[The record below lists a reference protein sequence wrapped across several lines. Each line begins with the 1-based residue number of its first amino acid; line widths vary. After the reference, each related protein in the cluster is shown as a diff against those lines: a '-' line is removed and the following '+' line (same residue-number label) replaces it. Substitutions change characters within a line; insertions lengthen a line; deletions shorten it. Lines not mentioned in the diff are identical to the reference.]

1 MQTVKHALHL
11 NAWRLALKQ
20 IDFAVVGNGFPVRT
34 LLLNRHLVPG
44 RQPFLRR
51 VAGNAK
57 RLEQR
62 VNVSGFLRGRLALVH
77 HADGHIHPP
86 VNQLVKERGRACLG
100 VQEDGNT
107 VGVVLT
113 TRFVTLRHSLE
124 QRQAGLK
131 LLDQFRRDVKRQ
143 LLCYSRWLKRR
154 CFFDRSA
161 VLICKSNKCTMSK
174 FANIA
179 EINLRIILSAVIF
192 LSKSFNAQINHEVFR
207 LFSAFKADCSTSLG
221 RLATTNLGNLELF
234 STVLLQQLAHRRRDN
249 LVVEVLHAFAADL

>member
-11 NAWRLALKQ
+11 NARGLALKQ
-20 IDFAVVGNGFPVRT
+20 IDFAVVGNGLPVLT
-34 LLLNRHLVPG
+34 LFLHRHLVPG

-86 VNQLVKERGRACLG
+86 VDQLMEERGRACLG

-107 VGVVLT
+107 VGVVLS
-113 TRFVTLRHSLE
+113 TRGAAFGNSLE
-124 QRQAGLK
+124 QRQTGLK
-131 LLDQFRRDVKRQ
+131 LLEHFRRDVKRQ
-143 LLCYSRWLKRR
+143 LFCYFRWNKRR
-154 CFFDRSA
+154 CFFNCSKI
-161 VLICKSNKCTMSK
+161 LICKSNKCTMSK

-207 LFSAFKADCSTSLG
+207 LFSAFKTDYSTSQRRFAARHFG
-221 RLATTNLGNLELF
+221 DIEFFAA
-234 STVLLQQLAHRRRDN
+234 VLLQQLAHRRRDN
-249 LVVEVLHAFAADL
+249 LVVKVLHAFAADL